1 MMIFSPSSTLIL
13 FTTSSHCFLFYI
25 SFGFYVQKFYFLFK
39 LNCQMCFCWAN
50 FFSHLANYSPVCGA
64 NRSRVSI
71 AVDFWL
77 QILDHSEWWTH
88 ENQAPSAR
96 ILWFLLCFFFEN
108 HRWHVRVLVWAIDE
122 PTERRKKQ
130 NNWGEHTGFLG
141 SSKTWAHWFMA
152 SK

>member
-96 ILWFLLCFFFEN
+96 ILWFLLCVFFWKSSLACSCFGLSN
-108 HRWHVRVLVWAIDE
+108 RWTNRE
-122 PTERRKKQ
+122 KKKQ